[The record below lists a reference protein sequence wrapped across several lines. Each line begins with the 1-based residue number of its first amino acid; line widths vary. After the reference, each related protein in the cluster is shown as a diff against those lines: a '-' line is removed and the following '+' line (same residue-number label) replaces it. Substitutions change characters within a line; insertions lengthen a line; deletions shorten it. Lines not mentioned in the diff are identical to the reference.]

1 MITFKRGEVIKL
13 PLKRTFDRVFLTPEI
28 AKQIIPREVLPGTN
42 LSSLTGCLQVKDN
55 LHDLKAFEEPLSDQ
69 PGHKR
74 PCAPT
79 QEEVF
84 RKTKYEWGQVDVDL
98 FIKKLMQEGIN
109 DVKIEH
115 CGGGTTK
122 IRILSDDTLIT
133 ISENSTHI
141 HSNGKEKLRLKLRDL
156 LMKCVPNF

>member
-1 MITFKRGEVIKL
+1 MT
-13 PLKRTFDRVFLTPEI
+13 
-28 AKQIIPREVLPGTN
+28 
-42 LSSLTGCLQVKDN
+42 
-55 LHDLKAFEEPLSDQ
+55 DQ
-69 PGHKR
+69 PAHKR

-133 ISENSTHI
+133 ISENSTNI
-141 HSNGKEKLRLKLRDL
+141 YSNGKEKLRLKLRDL

>member
-1 MITFKRGEVIKL
+1 MFQAFED
-13 PLKRTFDRVFLTPEI
+13 PLVDQPSHKRTCP
-28 AKQIIPREVLPGTN
+28 
-42 LSSLTGCLQVKDN
+42 
-55 LHDLKAFEEPLSDQ
+55 
-69 PGHKR
+69 
-74 PCAPT
+74 PT

-98 FIKKLMQEGIN
+98 FVKKLMQDGIN
-109 DVKIEH
+109 DAKIEQS
-115 CGGGTTK
+115 GGGTTK

-141 HSNGKEKLRLKLRDL
+141 YSNGKEKLRLKLRDL

>member
-1 MITFKRGEVIKL
+1 MT
-13 PLKRTFDRVFLTPEI
+13 
-28 AKQIIPREVLPGTN
+28 
-42 LSSLTGCLQVKDN
+42 
-55 LHDLKAFEEPLSDQ
+55 DQ
-69 PGHKR
+69 PAHKR
-74 PCAPT
+74 QCAPT

-109 DVKIEH
+109 DVKIEQIDQS
-115 CGGGTTK
+115 GGITK

-141 HSNGKEKLRLKLRDL
+141 YSNGKEKLRLKLRDL